1 MMLAVGQRP
10 PASTTCF
17 MAPPSILVRFGPRP
31 SSARSTLAFLVDSQ
45 GRRFIDE
52 GTNTYEHFYDEVA
65 WTIMRQK
72 QGLAYL
78 LFDGSLFD
86 IPHVRSRIQTKS
98 SPCARS
104 RSPASPRH
112 CRCPRKL

>member
-1 MMLAVGQRP
+1 LA
-10 PASTTCF
+10 SWW
-17 MAPPSILVRFGPRP
+17 
-31 SSARSTLAFLVDSQ
+31 DSQ

-78 LFDGSLFD
+78 LFDGAYS
-86 IPHVRSRIQTKS
+86 ISRTFGPAFKPKS

-104 RSPASPRH
+104 RSPASPSDWSL
-112 CRCPRKL
+112 PRKL

>member
-1 MMLAVGQRP
+1 LGQRP
-10 PASTTCF
+10 AGQYDMF
-17 MAPPSILVRFGPRP
+17 HGAPIDPRSVRAEAIVGAINFWHPGGFPG
-31 SSARSTLAFLVDSQ
+31 AAL
-45 GRRFIDE
+45 IDE

-86 IPHVRSRIQTKS
+86 IPHVRPAFKPKS